1 MTPAQQTQIAMVAR
15 QYLNSTG
22 MSPVDFARRV
32 GYAYNSV
39 QQLLSGRYFTGYE
52 PKNITRA
59 VLDFIEQH
67 PAERDAPV
75 AHAIYE
81 THAVQVMREVF
92 ARLMKRPMAILNFA
106 PPGCG
111 KTDIA
116 RHLIAEH
123 NAQRTDDAPYIFRI
137 YCRSGIR
144 PRDLFRRITT
154 ACGTPA
160 DSAIERAIHNLRFDF
175 SGKRVVLYFDEAQHL
190 DLHCFETVRELL
202 DEPPY
207 FSLCFAG
214 SDELEQTF
222 DRFWKKGNA
231 ERLDR
236 RIIDKVYLPAI
247 SAEEAENILRSEVP
261 GQFSDAVIRT
271 QIKAATV
278 AAPYGKKT
286 QSYISIGRL
295 MAAVHEIQESQSPE
309 TSDQPCETHM
319 PPNVRT
325 STSAASVIRSKG

>member
-1 MTPAQQTQIAMVAR
+1 MTPAQQTQIAQMAR
-15 QYLNSTG
+15 GYLNRTG

-32 GYAYNSV
+32 GYAYNSI
-39 QQLLSGRYFTGYE
+39 QQLLSGRYALSFDAT
-52 PKNITRA
+52 NITRS

-75 AHAIYE
+75 AHAIYQ
-81 THAVQVMREVF
+81 THAVQVMRETF

-123 NAQRTDDAPYIFRI
+123 NAQRTEDSPYIFRI

-175 SGKRVVLYFDEAQHL
+175 SGKRVVLYLDEAQHL
-190 DLHCFETVRELL
+190 DLNCFETVRELL

-236 RIIDKVYLPAI
+236 RITDKVYLPAI
-247 SAEEAENILRSEVP
+247 TAEEAAGILRSEVP
-261 GQFSDAVIRT
+261 GLFSDAAIRT

-278 AAPYGKKT
+278 AAAYGEKT
-286 QSYISIGRL
+286 ASYISIGRL
-295 MAAVHEIQESQSPE
+295 MGAIHEIREGQEQDR
-309 TSDQPCETHM
+309 DQKE
-319 PPNVRT
+319 
-325 STSAASVIRSKG
+325 AIA